1 MSGFVLE
8 GWALFAALLSVG
20 AIGLLAGAALGF
32 FSASTDLK
40 REQSRAWGRGVDA
53 GTSWESRRR
62 RALPGEVLA
71 LPRDPYTGEALAPEP
86 PVHDYP
92 QGLFDQDEPPLQRA
106 MRDAL
111 LPGDP
116 DRHCIAPRVV
126 ADDGEELSPGS
137 GQPGAG
143 TLVIPRALL
152 DNGTAHVVKFERGD
166 D

>member
-1 MSGFVLE
+1 MTGFVLE
-8 GWALFAALLSVG
+8 GWALLAALISVG
-20 AIGLLAGAALGF
+20 AIALLAGAALGF
-32 FSASTDLK
+32 FSASTDLDK
-40 REQSRAWGRGVDA
+40 ERKTARDA
-53 GTSWESRRR
+53 GFQSGIETAWSLIGSDARRLAAVTLGDR
-62 RALPGEVLA
+62 RADLRA
-71 LPRDPYTGEALAPEP
+71 
-86 PVHDYP
+86 

-111 LPGDP
+111 LPGAP
-116 DRHCIAPRVV
+116 VYIAPRVV

-166 D
+166 R

>member
-8 GWALFAALLSVG
+8 GWALLAALLSVG
-20 AIGLLAGAALGF
+20 AIALLAGAALGF

-62 RALPGEVLA
+62 RALPGEVLT
-71 LPRDPYTGEALAPEP
+71 LPRNPYTGEALAPEP

-92 QGLFDQDEPPLQRA
+92 LQGLYDQDEPPLQRA
-106 MRDAL
+106 LRDGLRATEAQ
-111 LPGDP
+111 
-116 DRHCIAPRVV
+116 RAI
-126 ADDGEELSPGS
+126 EL
-137 GQPGAG
+137 
-143 TLVIPRALL
+143 
-152 DNGTAHVVKFERGD
+152 RGD